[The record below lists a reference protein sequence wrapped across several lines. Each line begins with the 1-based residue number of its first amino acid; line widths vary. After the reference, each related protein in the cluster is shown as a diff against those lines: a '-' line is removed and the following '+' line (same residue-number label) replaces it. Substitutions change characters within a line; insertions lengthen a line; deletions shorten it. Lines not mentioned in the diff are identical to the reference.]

1 MKIFLTIISVAA
13 LLVTLCMA
21 GVIQGEGGK
30 RYAAVAYGIAVFIT
44 GVYFVAL
51 HAL

>member
-30 RYAAVAYGIAVFIT
+30 RYAAVAYGIGVFIA
-44 GVYFVAL
+44 GVYLLAL
-51 HAL
+51 YSL